1 MESITS
7 NSTRRVTK
15 KELIEAINQTFPDDD
30 VMKDNYVIAV
40 VTEVSCHY
48 NEPTL
53 QSIQFGKKLRFK
65 RKYKMTREEC
75 EMLIL
80 QHVKEIRDIAKQYD
94 TSKEFYLTMSCIN
107 NSIHINN
114 EWWDSNTPISI
125 GQIENGAII
134 RDDN

>member
-1 MESITS
+1 
-7 NSTRRVTK
+7 
-15 KELIEAINQTFPDDD
+15 
-30 VMKDNYVIAV
+30 
-40 VTEVSCHY
+40 
-48 NEPTL
+48 
-53 QSIQFGKKLRFK
+53 
-65 RKYKMTREEC
+65 MTREEC

-94 TSKEFYLTMSCIN
+94 TSKVFYLTMCCIN